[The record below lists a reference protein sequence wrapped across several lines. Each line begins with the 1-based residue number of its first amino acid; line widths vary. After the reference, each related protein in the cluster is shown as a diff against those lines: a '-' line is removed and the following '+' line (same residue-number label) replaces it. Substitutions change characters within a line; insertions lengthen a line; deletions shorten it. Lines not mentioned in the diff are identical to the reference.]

1 MYKQHIHSIICCSLF
16 SILLLSNRA
25 AAQPKLEAI
34 NAVYITKA
42 LYNDSFTSDANNRN
56 IFLKYLGYY
65 LKGRSI
71 NELDRYPYLGRLYTS
86 YNFTLPKDSLFAM
99 IDSEKLYRQADRK
112 YTSLKDVRDDI
123 VAQKDSIS
131 NNDWRLRTAEL
142 RLRTLRVPPDAED
155 STRLALRQSL
165 LTDSLDRLTHQGDT
179 LGAAQAAS
187 YRNMISAIDSF
198 NLLGTRDTMLRGGLS
213 KLFDTLR
220 LRLVELS
227 SGGRVKDLREILVD
241 RCTEACRSMVST
253 VQYNFGDRLIPSGNE
268 YTFMNESNNIQASQS
283 GSGFSMPGQS
293 EMIDAMAIFLANR
306 VEQES
311 VLWFFDELKKKAK
324 LIEELNIVFP
334 ACMAL
339 LKNNEEYDMPKI
351 GKAWRYAIAQDF
363 SVMPQHFFQIPFIDS
378 LPKNK
383 IAINVL
389 RQYVGYGGEIA
400 SLMQKRYS
408 IDETINNLYLNLK
421 GRLSDK
427 YVTPDHFITLLYAVK
442 QEIFL
447 VSKGN
452 KYLLNPSTL
461 VDMPDDMF
469 MTMLSLVDLKYD
481 KVFSKILL
489 RKNDDF
495 DFRPDEILKVKNV
508 LARMLQEMQQVDNVT
523 RRAKSRDNDKDNI
536 DFSTLSYTTWQF
548 TSDLIKVFDDLLTA
562 TTNSK
567 AIFADQA
574 YNLQTDLETLRG
586 VLDVYAHIDKKDYY
600 GAVREMFNLAYAL
613 TKRYPRGADPREF
626 QALQKDIALYRSCPV
641 DTGYRARKIM
651 LNEIRKQLLVTEKL
665 GFENLEASPEIRAP
679 YPLIAINKTTAS
691 LRGPLDSAGINEIKR
706 ELNFDKTRYFV
717 LRIASFLNDISGAT
731 NSKDLSKVISAYAL
745 PATSYKRKTS
755 TWNSLFLNA
764 FVGPYLGYETLPLG
778 RSSSANL
785 TYKSGYVY
793 GLTAPIGIA
802 FSKTFSRF
810 GSTPTPDDVDCKFI
824 SKGKHAG
831 KFRNMSKSTFTVF
844 VSLLDIGA
852 VVSYRLS
859 NSDSTLPQSFKWEQF
874 VSPGLHLQYSI
885 HGTPLVFSMGGVYA
899 PQIRKIGDGNRQYNA
914 IRAYA
919 GVLFDIPIM
928 AIHSKEKYKGI
939 HYQPAE

>member
-1 MYKQHIHSIICCSLF
+1 MHKRNIFGIICCSLV
-16 SILLLSNRA
+16 SILLLPYRTI
-25 AAQPKLEAI
+25 AQPKLEAI

-42 LYNDSFTSDANNRN
+42 LYNDSFASDSNNRN

-71 NELDRYPYLGRLYTS
+71 DELNRYPYLGKLYTS

-112 YTSLKDVRDDI
+112 FIPLKNVRDDI
-123 VAQKDSIS
+123 VVQKDSAM
-131 NNDWRLRTAEL
+131 NNERRLKAAES

-155 STRLALRQSL
+155 STRLALMQAL
-165 LTDSLDRLTHQGDT
+165 LTDSINRLTHQDDT
-179 LGAAQAAS
+179 LAAEQVLA
-187 YRNMISAIDSF
+187 YRNMISAIDLF
-198 NLLGTRDTMLRGGLS
+198 NLLSTRDTVLRGSLAR
-213 KLFDTLR
+213 LFDTLR
-220 LRLVELS
+220 QRLIELS
-227 SGGRVKDLREILVD
+227 PGGRVKDLKDILVE
-241 RCTEACRSMVST
+241 RCTQACVSMVST
-253 VQYNFGDRLIPSGNE
+253 AQYNFGDRLIPSGNE
-268 YTFMNESNNIQASQS
+268 YTFMNESNSIQAGQQ
-283 GSGFSMPGQS
+283 GSGFSMPGQT

-324 LIEELNIVFP
+324 LIDELNIVFP

-363 SVMPQHFFQIPFIDS
+363 SVMPQHFFQISFIDS
-378 LPKNK
+378 LPKKK

-400 SLMQKRYS
+400 TLIQKRYS

-421 GRLSDK
+421 GRLSER
-427 YVTPDHFITLLYAVK
+427 YVTPEHFITLLYAVK

-489 RKNDDF
+489 GKDEDF
-495 DFRPDEILKVKNV
+495 DFKPDEIFKVKNA
-508 LARMLQEMQQVDNVT
+508 LARILQEMQQIDNIN
-523 RRAKSRDNDKDNI
+523 RQAKSRAADKDNI
-536 DFSTLSYTTWQF
+536 DFNTLSYTPWQF
-548 TSDLIKVFDDLLTA
+548 TSDLIKVFDDLVTA
-562 TTNSK
+562 TTSSK
-567 AIFADQA
+567 AVFANQA

-600 GAVREMFNLAYAL
+600 GAVRELFNLAYAL
-613 TKRYPRGADPREF
+613 TKRYPKGADPKEI
-626 QALQKDIALYRSCPV
+626 QALQKDVAIYRSYPV
-641 DTGYRARKIM
+641 DTGYKARRIM
-651 LNEIRKQLLVTEKL
+651 LNEIRKQLLITAKL

-679 YPLIAINKTTAS
+679 YPLIAINKTTDSVA
-691 LRGPLDSAGINEIKR
+691 GPTDSIRISEIKR

-717 LRIASFLNDISGAT
+717 LRIASFLNDISSAT

-778 RSSSANL
+778 HSGSANA

-844 VSLLDIGA
+844 VSLVDIGA

-914 IRAYA
+914 LRAYA
-919 GVLFDIPIM
+919 GVLFDIPVL

-939 HYQPAE
+939 HYQSTQ